1 MTDAETETI
10 VKTLR
15 AGGSVDC
22 ALEGG
27 GRLHIERPLPF
38 LCVYRRQADHAEPD
52 TETLLTTQAAY
63 LIAPVETDL
72 SELLCA
78 LTHYHQQAFGAYLI
92 LELWNGRTHHDT
104 PPPHAF
110 HIVSPPHHAPAELL
124 EEMETALLR
133 VTIHRQQPRISVD
146 YRDETAA
153 PGLPPLLSTARRAEC
168 GCTALGLEI
177 SPVYR
182 DPGSGKTFIFAH
194 RAFRRRLNRAL
205 KRIFYLFAHRCTT
218 HRPPHY
224 HALGPRV
231 VTPAV
236 RTVDAALAR
245 IGDGFDLLLHVTPV
259 NSEQAWLDFR
269 RHHCEREVEFLYR
282 PRTIDPDLMKRQLYA
297 IELEAIEDPT
307 LADIFAAK
315 RNELDRQITLVAD
328 RNTPRFLLGSRQL
341 FGDVEPEL
349 MNLAND
355 ILADERAAEK
365 NESTTEMLDAETF
378 AQRAERELTYYR
390 RLDPSFNAR
399 VEVRDDIAGIMVSQ
413 GNFLIGGAAQVPVD
427 RVDAALAHEIGTHVL
442 TCHNGRQQPFQEL
455 RCGMA
460 GYEPLQEGLAVLAE
474 YLSGQLGAG
483 RLRQLAG
490 RVLAVRMVSDGTGFI
505 DTFRVLHKEQ
515 GFGAKAAFMITMR
528 TFRGGGYTKD
538 AVYLRGLVKLLDHL
552 AQGHDLQTL
561 YLGKV
566 AQQYLPLIEE
576 LRWRRILAPPAL
588 LPRLFTLLETAGRR
602 DRLTQ
607 GITVLNMLEE
617 AA

>member
-1 MTDAETETI
+1 MRDAKTET
-10 VKTLR
+10 VVETLR

-22 ALEGG
+22 ILEGG

-38 LCVYRRQADHAEPD
+38 LCIYRRPADRPDPD
-52 TETLLTTQAAY
+52 TQALLTAQAAY
-63 LIAPVETDL
+63 LIASAETKL
-72 SELLCA
+72 PELLCA
-78 LTHYHQQAFGAYLI
+78 LARYHRQQFGAYLL
-92 LELWNGRTHHDT
+92 LEIWNSRNNQDS

-110 HIVSPPHHAPAELL
+110 RIVSPPHHAPAELL
-124 EEMETALLR
+124 EEMEAALLR
-133 VTIHRQQPRISVD
+133 VTIHRRQPRISVD
-146 YRDETAA
+146 YRPDVTPPA
-153 PGLPPLLSTARRAEC
+153 LPPLLSAARRTDC
-168 GCTALGLEI
+168 GCTVLGLEI
-177 SPVYR
+177 NPVYR
-182 DPGSGKTFIFAH
+182 DSETGKTFVFAH
-194 RAFRRRLNRAL
+194 RAFRRRFNRAL

-231 VTPAV
+231 ITAAA
-236 RTVDAALAR
+236 RAVDAALAR
-245 IGDGFDLLLHVTPV
+245 ISDGFDLLLHVTPV

-269 RHHCEREVEFLYR
+269 RHHFEQEVEFLYR

-307 LADIFAAK
+307 LAHIFAAK

-341 FGDVEPEL
+341 FGEVEPEL
-349 MNLAND
+349 MALANN
-355 ILADERAAEK
+355 ILADGHTMTSREHK
-365 NESTTEMLDAETF
+365 SEMLDAKTF
-378 AQRAERELTYYR
+378 AQRAMQELSYYR
-390 RLDPSFNAR
+390 QLGPSFTAR
-399 VEVRDDIAGIMVSQ
+399 VQVRDDIAGIMVSH
-413 GNFLIGGAAQVPVD
+413 GNFLIGSAAQVETH

-442 TCHNGRQQPFQEL
+442 TYHNGRRQPFQEL

-474 YLSGQLGAG
+474 YLSGQLGAD

-490 RVLAVRMVSDGTGFI
+490 RVLAVRMISNGAGFI
-505 DTFRVLHKEQ
+505 DTFRVLHNEQ
-515 GFGAKAAFMITMR
+515 GFDAKAAFMNTMR

-552 AQGHDLQTL
+552 AQGHDLHAL

-576 LRWRRILAPPAL
+576 LRWRRILEPPAL
-588 LPRLFTLLETAGRR
+588 LPRLFTLPETAARR
-602 DRLTQ
+602 ERLAR
-607 GITVLNMLEE
+607 GITVLDMLEE
-617 AA
+617 AD